1 MESPM
6 TPPKK
11 KTLIKNRRAAKE
23 IMGGLLSTMASGI
36 SNQPVQQPVL
46 RGKAENEYD
55 KGIEQNDSEN
65 EQIVEQ
71 QAFEHEFAD

>member
-1 MESPM
+1 
-6 TPPKK
+6 
-11 KTLIKNRRAAKE
+11 
-23 IMGGLLSTMASGI
+23 MGGLLSTMASGI